1 MTDYAATI
9 WKCSVANAQKS
20 TPNTTGSGS
29 EKQTG
34 GASLDIVRL
43 LGDSSRKMS
52 STRCMQAQWPKDE
65 QQPNSVS
72 LGNVMPPLFRFKKC
86 SSHFLCSLLRKVATA
101 QWHGAQASQSKATRV
116 SVTWFCYIS
125 LQQLRPS

>member
-9 WKCSVANAQKS
+9 WKCSVANAQKL

-52 STRCMQAQWPKDE
+52 SRCMQARWPWG
-65 QQPNSVS
+65 QILS
-72 LGNVMPPLFRFKKC
+72 
-86 SSHFLCSLLRKVATA
+86 TA
-101 QWHGAQASQSKATRV
+101 ILVLNNIAST
-116 SVTWFCYIS
+116 
-125 LQQLRPS
+125 L